1 MRITLAAFNDIE
13 QARDWYEQQCSRTG
27 NDFIQKVDETL
38 SLIEHNPLIYP
49 KLIDE
54 ARRANMKRFPYGIW
68 FKVEGEPIVIACLHH
83 RRNPVL
89 MKDRT
94 L

>member
-1 MRITLAAFNDIE
+1 MIDAVRITLAAFNDLT
-13 QARDWYEQQCSRTG
+13 QTSDWDEKQRSGMG

-38 SLIEHNPLIYP
+38 SLIERNPLIYS

-68 FKVEGEPIVIACLHH
+68 FKVGEEPMVKERAI
-83 RRNPVL
+83 
-89 MKDRT
+89 K
-94 L
+94 

>member
-1 MRITLAAFNDIE
+1 MRITPAAFNDIA
-13 QARDWYEQQCSRTG
+13 QARDWYEQQRSG
-27 NDFIQKVDETL
+27 MANDFIQKVDETL
-38 SLIEHNPLIYP
+38 SLIERNPLMYP

-54 ARRANMKRFPYGIW
+54 ARRANIKRFPYGIW

-89 MKDRT
+89 MKGRT